1 MGRSVG
7 EIITTVDTL
16 VKRNVYLFAVKEG
29 VRLTRAQTLQSK
41 VMVTLFSLF
50 AKIEW
55 DLISLRTKEALA
67 AARASGKRL
76 GRLEFLL

>member
-50 AKIEW
+50 AKIE
-55 DLISLRTKEALA
+55 
-67 AARASGKRL
+67 
-76 GRLEFLL
+76 